1 MASKSNIVFPILSH
15 SADGSLG
22 SVSPFL
28 AQIAYK
34 QVSGKVHQDVPHSF
48 IQGWKPPKR
57 FLK

>member
-28 AQIAYK
+28 AQIAYM
-34 QVSGKVHQDVPHSF
+34 QVPGKVHQDVPHSF
-48 IQGWKPPKR
+48 IQG
-57 FLK
+57 